1 MADHHEPDR
10 LPQLLHH
17 YGIADHYYD
26 VWGRRHVVSEK
37 TKLAVLEAMGV
48 QVGSTEKL
56 VQSWEAVQ
64 RGSWRQ
70 ICDPVFIVRAGQ
82 SSFSCAVRVPSQ
94 ESQDHGWTLAW
105 SLRNESGQTV
115 AGDSVGPSLVP
126 SDSRCVQETRHIR
139 FHLDIPSDFPLGYY
153 DLVIGATVGSTNI
166 QGHALL
172 IITPMTCFASEA
184 FRDGGRVWGL
194 WTQVYALRSQRNW
207 GIGDFTDLEVLVR
220 WAAAD
225 LGAEVIGVNPL
236 HALKNRRPH
245 HISPYSPNSRVY
257 LNELYVDLERVPE
270 FAASPGAQRLVATD
284 EYRSRIEACRK
295 SDWVDYE
302 GVQVAKWAVFE
313 QLFQTFETMHFTE
326 TDQGRQA
333 STGRGQSFERYCRE
347 QGDSLERY
355 ATFIALSEHFQ
366 RSSPPIWVW
375 RAWPAEYQH
384 PDNEAVRDFA
394 GRHRDRVRLHQY
406 MQWVA
411 EEQLAEI
418 ARLTADLGMPV
429 GLYHDLALGNDPSGA
444 EGWLLQ
450 DVLAMEAD
458 CGCPPDA
465 FAMQGQNWGF
475 PPFNPVALR
484 EQAYRPFIRLVRQN
498 LSRGG
503 ALRIDHVMG
512 LFRLFWIPRGQPAS
526 AGTYVHYP
534 FDDLLGILA
543 LESVRAKTVVVG
555 EDLGTVP
562 DWVREKL
569 EAANILSYRVFYFER
584 EADGSWKQPGDYPV
598 RSLAV
603 TTTHDLPTWLG
614 FWTGEDLQM
623 RAKLGLFPTEEAKR
637 QAWVERER
645 DKTRIVEALVRA
657 SLLSGPLD
665 RGEVSLA
672 HQAESLLEPVHR
684 FLARSSSCL
693 ALASLDDWLRESS
706 QVNMPGTVD
715 QYPNWSRKHSIP
727 LETMKDEH
735 DDHQV
740 RGLAR
745 VMREERPPRR
755 PPDAETATGSESS
768 PRPPIP

>member
-1 MADHHEPDR
+1 MTDHRDPDY
-10 LPQLLHH
+10 LAQLLDH
-17 YGIADHYYD
+17 YGIADHFYD
-26 VWGRRHVVSEK
+26 VWGECHVVSEE
-37 TKLAVLEAMGV
+37 TKRAVLQAMGV
-48 QVGSTEKL
+48 RAQSPEQAVRSWKAVKL
-56 VQSWEAVQ
+56 
-64 RGSWRQ
+64 RPWRR
-70 ICDPVFIVRAGQ
+70 ICDPVFIVRTGQ
-82 SSFSCAVRVPSQ
+82 TAFTCAVRVPS
-94 ESQDHGWTLAW
+94 EERMDGRWTLTW
-105 SLRNESGQTV
+105 SLRDESGQTV
-115 AGDSVGPSLVP
+115 AGDSAGPGLTP
-126 SDSRCVQETRHIR
+126 ADSQSVEGTRQIQ
-139 FHLDIPSDFPLGYY
+139 FQLAIPVALPLGYY
-153 DLVIGATVGSTNI
+153 DLSVVATFESSRI
-166 QGHALL
+166 QGHTLL
-172 IITPMTCFASEA
+172 IVAPSTCYTPGA
-184 FRDGGRVWGL
+184 FQDSGRVWGL
-194 WTQVYALRSQRNW
+194 WTQLYAIRSQRNW
-207 GIGDFTDLEVLVR
+207 GFGDFTDLEALVR
-220 WAAAD
+220 WAAVD

-270 FAASPGAQRLVATD
+270 FASSPDARRLVASD
-284 EYRSRIEACRK
+284 EFRSRIEACRK

-302 GVQVAKWAVFE
+302 GVHAIKWAVFE
-313 QLFQTFETMHFTE
+313 QLFRTFEETHFIE
-326 TDQGRQA
+326 TAGRRRA
-333 STGRGQSFERYCRE
+333 STGRGESFERYCRT
-347 QGDSLERY
+347 QGESLDRY
-355 ATFIALSEHFQ
+355 AIYAALSEHFQ

-375 RAWPAEYQH
+375 RAWPVEYQH
-384 PDNEAVRDFA
+384 PDNDAVQAFA
-394 GRHRDRVRLHQY
+394 MRHRDRIRFHQY
-406 MQWVA
+406 VQWVA

-418 ARLTADLGMPV
+418 SRVAVDLGMPV

-512 LFRLFWIPRGQPAS
+512 LFRLFWIPQGHPAS
-526 AGTYVHYP
+526 AGTYVQYP

-584 EADGSWKQPGDYPV
+584 EADGSWKQPSDYPV

-603 TTTHDLPTWLG
+603 MTTHDLPTWLG
-614 FWTGEDLQM
+614 FWTGEDLQT
-623 RAKLGLFPTEEAKR
+623 RAKLGLFPTEEAR
-637 QAWVERER
+637 QQAWEERER
-645 DKTRIVEALVRA
+645 DKTKIVEALARA
-657 SLLSGPLD
+657 SLLSESPD
-665 RGEVSLA
+665 RPEGSRM

-693 ALASLDDWLRESS
+693 ALASLDDWLGEVS
-706 QVNMPGTVD
+706 QVNLPGTVD
-715 QYPNWSRKHSIP
+715 QYPNWSRKLSVP
-727 LETMKDEH
+727 LEAMRGERL
-735 DDHQV
+735 V
-740 RGLAR
+740 RRLAR
-745 VMREERPPRR
+745 LMCEERPARR
-755 PPDAETATGSESS
+755 LADAEPATGTE
-768 PRPPIP
+768 RPSRPATP